1 MKENDAAQDIHREI
15 NILVSD
21 YYKEVHIP
29 KPFIPG
35 VSPVPVSGKVFDE
48 KEMIS
53 LTKAMLDFWLTE
65 GDMAEE
71 FSNRLK
77 NVCGRRYAILCNS
90 GSSANL
96 LAITAV
102 AKKKAEVVTP
112 AVGFPTTLNPIIQN
126 RMIPIFVDVELGTYV
141 PKYDT
146 LLEVLHE
153 TNMCGLV
160 LPHTLGNVSPIIKE
174 HGEDVFVI
182 YDCCDALPSTYDG
195 IPVTEFGNISTLS
208 FYPAHH
214 ITTGEGGCVL
224 TDDPKLKLKIES
236 LCGWGRSC
244 YCKTGC
250 DNTCNQRFTHQFDDL
265 PFGYDHKYVYSSI
278 GYNLKMTDLQAAVG
292 IPQLNKLPEFIKIR
306 KHNYHWLNIAMADM
320 GWEEHFHFPRPSSEL
335 ADPCWFGFPLTIR
348 KESPIKRLDLLNF
361 LTKKK
366 IGTRLLFGGNLLRQ
380 PAYKNISY
388 GVHGT
393 LDNSNLIT
401 ENAFW
406 IGVYPG
412 ITQPMLEYVVECF
425 DEFMKGV

>member
-1 MKENDAAQDIHREI
+1 MVQGEPMSLQTDAEQGIF
-15 NILVSD
+15 NLVED
-21 YYKEVHIP
+21 YYKNFKQP
-29 KPFIPG
+29 KPFVPG

-65 GDMAEE
+65 GSMAEE
-71 FSNRLK
+71 FANRLK
-77 NVCGRRYAILCNS
+77 KVCGRRYAVLCNS

-102 AKKKAEVVTP
+102 AKPGAKVVTP
-112 AVGFPTTLNPIIQN
+112 AVGFPTTLNPILQN
-126 RMIPIFVDVELGTYV
+126 NMIPVFVDVELGTYV
-141 PKYDT
+141 PSEDM
-146 LLEVLHE
+146 VHDAWMNIDE
-153 TNMCGLV
+153 TPLMV
-160 LPHTLGNVSPIIKE
+160 LPHTLGNVAPI
-174 HGEDVFVI
+174 FVMDETTTI
-182 YDCCDALPSTYDG
+182 YDCCDALGSSYDG
-195 IPVTEFGNISTLS
+195 WPVTRFGDITTHS

-214 ITTGEGGCVL
+214 ITTGEGGAVL

-250 DNTCNQRFTHQFDDL
+250 DNTCNQRFTHQFEDL
-265 PFGYDHKYVYSSI
+265 PFGYDHKYVYSQI

-292 IPQLNKLPEFIKIR
+292 IPQLEKLPSFILAR
-306 KHNYHWLNIAMADM
+306 KRNFDCLKQHISKY
-320 GWEEHFHFPRPSSEL
+320 EEHFHMPTPSSEL

-348 KESPIKRLDLLNF
+348 KDSPIKRLDLLRF
-361 LTKKK
+361 LDEKK

-380 PAYKNISY
+380 PAYKNIQY
-388 GVHGT
+388 EVYGT

-412 ITQPMLEYVVECF
+412 ITQPMLEYVIECF
-425 DEFMKGV
+425 DKFMEGV